1 MRQRLSTIIALGFFF
16 GTLAFVLWLG
26 FPNADTG
33 YSGDRIFAVT
43 TIYPLQ
49 NFVERVGG
57 DFVYVSNVIPAGTE
71 PHDYEPSPRDVS
83 DVRQADLLVYV
94 GQGIDAW
101 AADAGPDITQ
111 NGGLTLSAERIAGV
125 DADAENAD
133 PHVWLDPVIAQDI
146 VRAIEQALIALD
158 PDHATDYSTQADA
171 YLAELVALDAD
182 YAHGLEKCELN
193 DIIVAHD
200 AFGYLARRY
209 NFVIHP
215 ISGLSP
221 ESEPSVRDLT
231 NLARDAKKLDIQTI
245 FFETLVSP
253 ELAETLARELH
264 AETAVLNPLEGLS
277 AEELASGKDYVSVM
291 RDNLSALRAAMLC
304 Q

>member
-1 MRQRLSTIIALGFFF
+1 MRQRLSTVIAVGFFL
-16 GTLAFVLWLG
+16 GALTLVLWLG
-26 FPNADTG
+26 FPSADTG
-33 YSGDRIFAVT
+33 HSGDRVFAVT

-71 PHDYEPSPRDVS
+71 PHDYEPSPRDVA

-94 GQGIDAW
+94 GQGIDGW
-101 AADAGPDITQ
+101 AAEAAPEVTN
-111 NGGLTLSAERIAGV
+111 NGGLSLSAERIAGI
-125 DADAENAD
+125 DAEASNTD
-133 PHVWLDPVIAQDI
+133 PHVWLDPIIAQDV
-146 VRAIEQALIALD
+146 VRAVVQALIALD
-158 PDHATDYSTQADA
+158 PDHAKEYQANADA

-182 YAHGLEKCELN
+182 YAHGLQTCKLN

-200 AFGYLARRY
+200 AFGYLAKRY
-209 NFVIHP
+209 DFIIHP

-221 ESEPSVRDLT
+221 EAEPSVRDLT
-231 NLARDAKKLDIQTI
+231 NLVREAKRLDIQTI

-253 ELAETLARELH
+253 ELAQTLAKELH

-277 AEELASGKDYVSVM
+277 AEEIAAGKDYITVM
-291 RDNLSALRAAMLC
+291 RDNLNALRAAMLC

>member
-1 MRQRLSTIIALGFFF
+1 MRQRLSTVIAIGFFLSVL
-16 GTLAFVLWLG
+16 TFVLWLG
-26 FPNADTG
+26 FPDADT
-33 YSGDRIFAVT
+33 SRSHDDVFVVT

-49 NFVERVGG
+49 NFVDKVGG
-57 DFVYVSNVIPAGTE
+57 EFVYVNNVIPAGTE
-71 PHDYEPSPRDVS
+71 PHDYEPSPRDVAQ
-83 DVRQADLLVYV
+83 VRQADLLVYI

-101 AADAGPDITQ
+101 AAEAASEVTN
-111 NGGLTLSAERIAGV
+111 NGGLSLSAERIAGIP
-125 DADAENAD
+125 ADATDAD

-146 VRAIEQALIALD
+146 VRAIQQALIAID
-158 PDHATDYSTQADA
+158 PDHAKEYQAQGDA

-182 YAHGLEKCELN
+182 YAHGLEECSLN

-200 AFGYLARRY
+200 AFGYLAKRY
-209 NFVIHP
+209 DFVIHP

-221 ESEPSVRDLT
+221 EAEPSVRDLT
-231 NLARDAKKLDIQTI
+231 DLVRDAKKLDIQTI

-264 AETAVLNPLEGLS
+264 AETDVLNPLEGLS
-277 AEELASGKDYVSVM
+277 DEELAEGKDYIGVM
-291 RDNLSALRAAMLC
+291 RDNLNALRQAMLC